1 MKHSKII
8 SEIKTTEDHNQALK
22 RIEELWNA
30 VPKTPKGD
38 ELDVLAT
45 LVEAYEN
52 KTFPISEPEQVEAI
66 RFRIDPDS

>member
-1 MKHSKII
+1 MTITA
-8 SEIKTTEDHNQALK
+8 IKTQNDHEEALM

-30 VPKTPKGD
+30 MPNTREGD

-52 KTFPISEPEQVEAI
+52 KTFPISKPEPVDAVK
-66 RFRIDPDS
+66 FRMDQDS